1 MRRKTFTRQTA
12 SWRSK
17 VRRLGAAA
25 VEFAIVAPLFFLFV
39 FGIIEFGR
47 VMLVKNVITNASR
60 EAARVAVIDG
70 ATSTEVEQ
78 VARKYS
84 EAGTVAD
91 VTVTISPSNLST
103 ATQGTPITVTV
114 SVNFNDVSWL
124 PTPAILKDLSVSG
137 KTTMRRES
145 F

>member
-1 MRRKTFTRQTA
+1 MKRNTLTRLRQPWRRKA
-12 SWRSK
+12 
-17 VRRLGAAA
+17 RRLGAAA
-25 VEFAIVAPLFFLFV
+25 VEFAIVAPIFFLVV

-70 ATSTEVEQ
+70 ATSTEVEE
-78 VARKYS
+78 VAKVFS
-84 EAGTVAD
+84 EAGTVAE
-91 VTVTISPSNLST
+91 VNVSISPSDLNT
-103 ATQGTPITVTV
+103 ATQGTPITVKV
-114 SVNFNDVSWL
+114 SVDFNDVSWL

-137 KTTMRRES
+137 TTTMRRES